1 MAESQT
7 EPIVEQEQAPDPKM
21 SPEEFSKKLEAG
33 EIDTSSNDPEAL
45 IEQMVAME
53 SEQETPETPLGEE
66 VKTEEP
72 KPEEPKA
79 EKPAPE
85 PAPQYKNFGEL
96 MADATEALGE
106 KLPSARD
113 LVTKAKNQKEQ
124 LQNLQTALE
133 KWKCDATNNS
143 LEVEK
148 LKSQIA
154 DLKEAT
160 KKVAT
165 PAQAPAPHVDD
176 KEPDFES
183 EIPEVERPGEFADAD
198 DVAKYMDKVLKRKD
212 IIADKKMKW
221 YKTQNEKAQR
231 EYQSK
236 IEEANR
242 SAQEKVGLEVQARR
256 EQEAAEKA
264 RRDTIAAASDFVTK
278 HKEFG
283 ISDVSDANTKYVNWL
298 NQVEYVKRQNPAYL
312 QRNLAS
318 DYFNGSTDAV
328 QLLTSYGVTPPD
340 GAKELA
346 LVIELQD
353 IAYRHNMRDSSGRL
367 NFDEA
372 YILKKARDGVDIEE
386 NNDRVAK
393 QVEKT
398 LDIVQQRQS
407 APQSLGASEAAAP
420 AENVKVTPE
429 QVSERIAQLQD
440 RMSTMR
446 PDERE
451 KAMKEVEDLMSNGLG
466 VDPFNMGA

>member
-85 PAPQYKNFGEL
+85 PASQYKNFGEL

-133 KWKCDATNNS
+133 KWKGDATNNS

-160 KKVAT
+160 KKVAP

-242 SAQEKVGLEVQARR
+242 SAQEKVEREVRTRQ

-264 RRDTIAAASDFVTK
+264 RQNTIVAASDFVSK

-283 ISDVSDANTKYVNWL
+283 ISDVNESNTKYVNWL

-346 LVIELQD
+346 LLIELQD
-353 IAYRHNMRDSSGRL
+353 IAHRHNMLDSSGRL
-367 NFDEA
+367 NFEEA

-407 APQSLGASEAAAP
+407 VPQSLGASEAAAP